1 MVKTLTCYLGGMG
14 LIPGWVPKI
23 PDATW
28 QLSPHA
34 AATKPECLKP
44 VLCNKRSHRNEKPSD
59 CKMKSSPQLEK
70 AHTQQRRPSA
80 VINKINKKK
89 IPKQLLELLNRYS
102 KMSVHTDIDK

>member
-1 MVKTLTCYLGGMG
+1 M
-14 LIPGWVPKI
+14 IPGWVPKI

-59 CKMKSSPQLEK
+59 CKMKSSPHLLQLEK

-102 KMSVHTDIDK
+102 KMSVHTDIDKWLNK